1 MSFFPFFFA
10 EFSVLLHNSSA
21 LEFQETNWWPVKTK
35 FMVPTVTAIRWGPE
49 QPSIITLPVS
59 CLMVGMVLFFLLVF
73 FAACIAAVVKWRH
86 WSIMT
91 SNVHTIAEKQHLLS
105 SVSFGE
111 PLTLH
116 FVRWRSLFSPWA
128 KELPAFPLFK
138 RNLNYDWCCVTMGWV
153 APPWCHHSNW
163 SNDIEQGCQTNFT
176 LRPHTAHICTVLY

>member
-1 MSFFPFFFA
+1 MA
-10 EFSVLLHNSSA
+10 C
-21 LEFQETNWWPVKTK
+21 K
-35 FMVPTVTAIRWGPE
+35 VPTVTAIRWGPE

-59 CLMVGMVLFFLLVF
+59 CLMVGMMLFLLLFFG
-73 FAACIAAVVKWRH
+73 ACIAAVVKWRH

-91 SNVHTIAEKQHLLS
+91 SNVHTIGEKQQLLS

-111 PLTLH
+111 PLPLH
-116 FVRWRSLFSPWA
+116 FVRWRSLLSPRA

-138 RNLNYDWCCVTMGWV
+138 RNLNYDWCCVAMGWV
-153 APPWCHHSNW
+153 APPWCRHSDW